1 MLQPD
6 GASPGM
12 AGVPSS
18 EVSPAPKAATSVRTQ
33 PASPGLLM
41 MSLMAA
47 ESAAAAPTAPPP
59 RIARRAMNSATA
71 SPVVMSGARFD
82 NKDCMTPRKSKQC
95 NCKNSRCLKLYC
107 ECFASGVYCNPNC
120 NCSNCCNNEIND
132 DVRKEAIESILERNP
147 DAFRPK
153 IAGGDGRGDEGGK
166 HNKGCACKRSFCLKR
181 YCECYQAGILCSDN
195 CKCVDCKNFQNMWQ
209 EGDQTGAP
217 DDTAGN
223 HLTPQMSYML
233 PPAKRAR
240 IMEPR
245 TGYAEQLLAVQDPA
259 MKISSMRTAADTQNA
274 PYVMQLITPQLVQD
288 VCQNLVQTVLQPLL
302 ASPNGGAG
310 VSDGATSEQ
319 LPSLSAQALEA
330 KSAEQL
336 LCDEAIGPSPSPP
349 VEVNGVLTLPPY
361 RPSAWYLSREKRI
374 FSEFSNVMKHIAQ
387 SMQAKAAQKA
397 PPQAGA
403 AKQPKMEQ
411 HV

>member
-1 MLQPD
+1 
-6 GASPGM
+6 
-12 AGVPSS
+12 
-18 EVSPAPKAATSVRTQ
+18 
-33 PASPGLLM
+33 
-41 MSLMAA
+41 
-47 ESAAAAPTAPPP
+47 
-59 RIARRAMNSATA
+59 
-71 SPVVMSGARFD
+71 
-82 NKDCMTPRKSKQC
+82 
-95 NCKNSRCLKLYC
+95 
-107 ECFASGVYCNPNC
+107 
-120 NCSNCCNNEIND
+120 
-132 DVRKEAIESILERNP
+132 
-147 DAFRPK
+147 
-153 IAGGDGRGDEGGK
+153 
-166 HNKGCACKRSFCLKR
+166 
-181 YCECYQAGILCSDN
+181 
-195 CKCVDCKNFQNMWQ
+195 MWQ

>member
-1 MLQPD
+1 MLPD
-6 GASPGM
+6 GASP
-12 AGVPSS
+12 AVPSS
-18 EVSPAPKAATSVRTQ
+18 EVSPVQRPPTSARQIQ

-41 MSLMAA
+41 MSMMAA
-47 ESAAAAPTAPPP
+47 ESAASNVPQAVPP
-59 RIARRAMNSATA
+59 RVVRRPMNSAAA
-71 SPVVMSGARFD
+71 SPVVMGGARFD
-82 NKDCMTPRKSKQC
+82 NKDCTPRKSKQC

-209 EGDQTGAP
+209 EGDQPGGGDQQGGTHP
-217 DDTAGN
+217 D
-223 HLTPQMSYML
+223 HLAPQMGYML

-240 IMEPR
+240 ILEPR
-245 TGYAEQLLAVQDPA
+245 TGYAEQLLAMQDPT
-259 MKISSMRTAADTQNA
+259 KINTMRTADPQNA
-274 PYVMQLITPQLVQD
+274 PYASQLISPALIQD
-288 VCQNLVQTVLQPLL
+288 VCQNLVQAVLQP
-302 ASPNGGAG
+302 AENGAAGQAGGA
-310 VSDGATSEQ
+310 DNTNEP
-319 LPSLSAQALEA
+319 LPSLSAQAIEA

-336 LCDEAIGPSPSPP
+336 MCDEAIGPSPSPP
-349 VEVNGVLTLPPY
+349 VDANGALTLPPY
-361 RPSAWYLSREKRI
+361 RPSAWFLTREKRI
-374 FSEFSNVMKHIAQ
+374 FSEFSNVMKRIAQ

-397 PPQAGA
+397 PPQAGVI
-403 AKQPKMEQ
+403 QPKLEQ